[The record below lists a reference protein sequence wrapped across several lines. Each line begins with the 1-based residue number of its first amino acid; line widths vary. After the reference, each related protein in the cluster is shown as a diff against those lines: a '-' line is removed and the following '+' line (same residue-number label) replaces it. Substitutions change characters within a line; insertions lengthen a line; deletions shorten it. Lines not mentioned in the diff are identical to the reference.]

1 MAAARDQAGNR
12 TATEVARIME
22 REVLPYIGDG
32 DLASI
37 RKRDIIEI
45 IDRVADRGAT
55 VRANRVLA
63 WMRRFL
69 NWCAARDLID
79 ANPAQFVEKP
89 SRETRRERV
98 LDDGEIDLIWRA
110 LDASPQPFRDGLR
123 LLILT
128 AAMRDEIFGAR
139 WSELDE
145 AGRCLKLPAE
155 RSKSGT
161 ARIIPLSPPALA
173 IVEALPRF
181 GANADRWLLTR
192 CGKKPFSNFGHN
204 KTALDGAAPLPDWRL
219 HDLRRTAATGMQRL
233 GFRLEVIE
241 AALGHVGGSRA
252 GIVGVYQR
260 HAFHDETREALDR
273 IPKR

>member
-145 AGRCLKLPAE
+145 AGRCRDATLVYLSVGEGPVVAE
-155 RSKSGT
+155 Q
-161 ARIIPLSPPALA
+161 A
-173 IVEALPRF
+173 
-181 GANADRWLLTR
+181 GAMLLGQAPDDELIR
-192 CGKKPFSNFGHN
+192 
-204 KTALDGAAPLPDWRL
+204 AAA
-219 HDLRRTAATGMQRL
+219 HTAATVDIEPTADIHASVAYRRFLAETL
-233 GFRLEVIE
+233 GRRVLR
-241 AALGHVGGSRA
+241 AAFARA
-252 GIVGVYQR
+252 GAEI
-260 HAFHDETREALDR
+260 
-273 IPKR
+273 

>member
-1 MAAARDQAGNR
+1 MLTKRLADTAEPFLGEDGRSRETVLWDASVAGFGLRVSPVGAKAFILKYRAGRGRDATLRKVTIGRYGSPHTVETARREARRLLGIVAAGGDPAGDKAEKRRDQRSGKATRGSVARACQEWLRRDQAGNR

-155 RSKSGT
+155 R
-161 ARIIPLSPPALA
+161 
-173 IVEALPRF
+173 
-181 GANADRWLLTR
+181 
-192 CGKKPFSNFGHN
+192 
-204 KTALDGAAPLPDWRL
+204 
-219 HDLRRTAATGMQRL
+219 
-233 GFRLEVIE
+233 
-241 AALGHVGGSRA
+241 
-252 GIVGVYQR
+252 
-260 HAFHDETREALDR
+260 
-273 IPKR
+273 